1 MKLIVFIFSLM
12 LLFTV
17 SDTVFA
23 QQNETKKKHDKNKKN
38 DPKVEIFHED
48 CNVFMGTD
56 ETKAIGEVS
65 VSEGRT
71 MFQVRSVLRKNIA
84 GVLNCYNQN
93 NGTDKNLTA
102 NLMVAFKINLNGD
115 VSDIQ
120 MLSCLLS
127 SPNPNIEPC
136 IILLLGK
143 IKFPKCESNYEV
155 NVMFPLTLE
164 PKI

>member
-1 MKLIVFIFSLM
+1 MKLIVLVFSFL
-12 LLFTV
+12 LLFSFTHV
-17 SDTVFA
+17 CEA
-23 QQNETKKKHDKNKKN
+23 QQSEGKKKHDKHKKN
-38 DPKVEIFHED
+38 DPSIEILHED
-48 CNVFMGTD
+48 CNVFMGTE

-84 GVLNCYNQN
+84 GVLNCYNEN
-93 NGTDKNLTA
+93 NGAEKNLTA
-102 NLMVAFKINLNGD
+102 NLMVAFKINKDGD

-143 IKFPKCESNYEV
+143 IKFPKCESSYEV

-164 PKI
+164 PQT

>member
-1 MKLIVFIFSLM
+1 MKLIGIVFSL
-12 LLFTV
+12 LLLISFTQTSV
-17 SDTVFA
+17 A
-23 QQNETKKKHDKNKKN
+23 QTEGRKKHDKQKKN
-38 DPKVEIFHED
+38 DPKIEILHED

-71 MFQVRSVLRKNIA
+71 MFQVRSVLRKNIG
-84 GVLNCYNQN
+84 GVLNCYREN
-93 NGTDKNLTA
+93 NGEEKKLTA
-102 NLMVAFKINLNGD
+102 NLMVAFKINMEGD
-115 VSDIQ
+115 VYDIQ

-164 PKI
+164 PQT

>member
-1 MKLIVFIFSLM
+1 MKLIGIVFSLL
-12 LLFTV
+12 LLFSLTELSV
-17 SDTVFA
+17 A
-23 QQNETKKKHDKNKKN
+23 QTETRKKHDKQKKN
-38 DPKVEIFHED
+38 DPKIEILHED

-71 MFQVRSVLRKNIA
+71 MFQVRSVLRKNIG
-84 GVLNCYNQN
+84 GVLNCYREN
-93 NGTDKNLTA
+93 NGEEKKLTA
-102 NLMVAFKINLNGD
+102 NLMVAFKINMEGD
-115 VSDIQ
+115 VYDIQ

-143 IKFPKCESNYEV
+143 IKFPKCDSNYEV

-164 PKI
+164 PQS

>member
-1 MKLIVFIFSLM
+1 MLFS
-12 LLFTV
+12 FTQICV
-17 SDTVFA
+17 A
-23 QQNETKKKHDKNKKN
+23 QHSEGKKKHDKHKKN
-38 DPKVEIFHED
+38 DPSIEILHED
-48 CNVFMGTD
+48 CNVFMGTE

-84 GVLNCYNQN
+84 GVLNCYNEN
-93 NGTDKNLTA
+93 NGAEKNLTA
-102 NLMVAFKINLNGD
+102 NLMVAFKINKDGD

-143 IKFPKCESNYEV
+143 IKFPKCESSYEV

-164 PKI
+164 PQT

>member
-1 MKLIVFIFSLM
+1 MKLIGIVFSL
-12 LLFTV
+12 LLLIGLTQT
-17 SDTVFA
+17 SEA
-23 QQNETKKKHDKNKKN
+23 QTEGKKKHDKNKKN
-38 DPKVEIFHED
+38 DPKIEILHED

-71 MFQVRSVLRKNIA
+71 MFQVRSVLRKNIG
-84 GVLNCYNQN
+84 GVLNCYREN
-93 NGTDKNLTA
+93 NGEEKKLTA
-102 NLMVAFKINLNGD
+102 NLMVAFKINMEGD
-115 VSDIQ
+115 VYDIQ

-164 PKI
+164 PQT

>member
-1 MKLIVFIFSLM
+1 MKLIGIVFSLL
-12 LLFTV
+12 LLFGFTQTTV
-17 SDTVFA
+17 A
-23 QQNETKKKHDKNKKN
+23 QTEGKKKHDKNKKN
-38 DPKVEIFHED
+38 DPKIEILHED

-56 ETKAIGEVS
+56 DTKAIGEVS

-71 MFQVRSVLRKNIA
+71 MFQVRSVLRKNIG
-84 GVLNCYNQN
+84 GVLNCYREN
-93 NGTDKNLTA
+93 NGEEKKLTA
-102 NLMVAFKINLNGD
+102 NLMVAFKINMEGD
-115 VSDIQ
+115 VYDIQ

-164 PKI
+164 PQS